1 MIVGKATNEAT
12 RLLSQAPSSLAFAT
26 ILAALALLLASC
38 GGGDDGDDNTLSP
51 SPTRRSS
58 PTRASVASASA
69 SPVTTD
75 IGMELDE
82 FVIRPKQTR
91 ARPGT
96 INFQIN
102 NAGEVAHEFV
112 VIKSDLPIAQ
122 LPRLAGDTGVDEN
135 DLDVEGRLEDPLDAG
150 ADDELSL
157 DLEVGQ
163 YVLICNLAPNGE
175 SHYLNG
181 MYTRFEVRT
190 DAPLSTATATPT
202 P

>member
-1 MIVGKATNEAT
+1 
-12 RLLSQAPSSLAFAT
+12 
-26 ILAALALLLASC
+26 
-38 GGGDDGDDNTLSP
+38 
-51 SPTRRSS
+51 
-58 PTRASVASASA
+58 
-69 SPVTTD
+69 
-75 IGMELDE
+75 MELDE
-82 FVIRPKQTR
+82 FVIRPNQTR

-96 INFQIN
+96 INFQLN

-112 VIKSDLPIAQ
+112 VIKSDLPVAE
-122 LPRLAGDTGVDEN
+122 LPRLTGDTGVDEN

-150 ADDELSL
+150 ADGELSL

-181 MYTRFEVRT
+181 MYTGFEVRT